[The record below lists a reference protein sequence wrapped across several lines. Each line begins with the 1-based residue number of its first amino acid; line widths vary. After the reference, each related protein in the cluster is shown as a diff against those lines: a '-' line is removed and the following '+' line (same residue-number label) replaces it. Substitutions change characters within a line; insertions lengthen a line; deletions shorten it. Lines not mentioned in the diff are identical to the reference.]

1 MPSVVHHRIVAAPQR
16 LQDQIIFV
24 GMVLMD
30 QHRHAGLLGQ
40 EAQQRGQHVE
50 AAIIEVPEVTLQH
63 DRGIFGLGGD
73 DHRAGHFQVAHIE
86 RGNREMVLE
95 RVVKKQT
102 GLRYVH
108 SLVGF
113 PGCCNG

>member
-1 MPSVVHHRIVAAPQR
+1 MPPVVHHRIVASPQR

-30 QHRHAGLLGQ
+30 QHRHPGLLGQ

-63 DRGIFGLGGD
+63 DRRIFGLGGD
-73 DHRAGHFQVAHIE
+73 DHRAGHFKVADIE
-86 RGNREMVLE
+86 GGHREVVLQ
-95 RVVKKQT
+95 RVVKEQA
-102 GLRYVH
+102 GLRYLHEVVRF
-108 SLVGF
+108 SGLL
-113 PGCCNG
+113 